1 MSIPRGTTPINYFDV
16 PVDLTGAAVI
26 YLTYAQGGRTI
37 IEKTIDDLTV
47 TDDEISVQLTQEDT
61 LAFNDRQSVDI
72 QIRAR
77 FPDGNAVE
85 SDIMR
90 STVDKILKEGVI

>member
-1 MSIPRGTTPINYFDV
+1 MSIPRGTTPYNYFDV

-26 YLTYAQGGRTI
+26 FVTYQQDGRTV
-37 IEKTIDDLTV
+37 IEKTISDLTV
-47 TDDEISVQLTQEDT
+47 TDEEISVQLTQEDT
-61 LAFNDRQSVDI
+61 LAFKDRTPVDI

-85 SDIMR
+85 SEIMR
-90 STVDKILKEGVI
+90 TTVDRILKEGVI